1 MIRKILFLAFA
12 LLFSTATMAQNR
24 KTPSLDD
31 LLWGGSNYWNLQ
43 PRNTPTAWWGDA
55 LVKTEVDAATL
66 LRTAKGTAVTEKD
79 KTAKAKAQLF
89 TAKEI
94 NAVLDTAAYG
104 KVRNLAHAQFP
115 DGKKTLVKLSTP
127 KATFYYNW
135 TTRNIE
141 WLVARVEGAGMEDFS
156 AASRHTA
163 YVKDDNLF
171 VQTADG
177 RSIQISTD
185 GSRNLRYGTSVHRDE
200 FGIHKGTYWSPDGMA
215 LAFYRMDQSMVTDYP
230 LIDTQVAPE
239 ARIHESAPEKYP
251 MAGMT
256 SHKVSVGVFDV
267 ETQKTV
273 YLQTGDPTDRYF
285 TNIAWNPAGTR
296 IYMFELPRSQ
306 KRAELVEY
314 NARTGERLRVLFSE
328 ENARFVEPQTPIVFL
343 PWDASTFIVQ
353 SERDGFNHLY
363 LYNTEGK
370 MLRQLT
376 SGTFEVLS
384 LLGFNAERKSVIL
397 RTNETGHIRES
408 HYAVD
413 IKTGRRTLLDNGAG
427 VHRGNLSPGGR
438 YLRDTWSK
446 PDTYRVSEIIST
458 ARPAVLQRLDAFES
472 PWKDY
477 SMPVVENGSLTA
489 ADGKTPLYYRLVKPV
504 GFDPSKKYPTVVY
517 VYGGPH
523 ATNLKESW
531 NYQARPWEYHM
542 ANKGY
547 VIFVL
552 DNRGSGDRGFEFES
566 CTHRRLGEIEMAD
579 QMKGVEYLKTLPYVD
594 ADRMGVHGWSFGG
607 FMTTNLM
614 LTHNDVFKVGV
625 AGGPVLDWKYYE
637 AMYGER
643 YMETPQTNPEG
654 YEATSMVK
662 KAGRLK
668 GRLQIIVGLND
679 PVCLFQHSLDFL
691 RASADA
697 GTQPDYFV
705 YPAQEHNMTGSDM
718 VHLHE
723 RITRYFEDYLK

>member
-12 LLFSTATMAQNR
+12 LLFPTAMMAQDR
-24 KTPSLDD
+24 KAPTLDD
-31 LLWGGSNYWNLQ
+31 LMWGGSNYWNLQ
-43 PRNTPTAWWGDA
+43 PRNTQTAWWGDA
-55 LVKTEVDAATL
+55 LVKTDVDGATL
-66 LRTAKGTAVTEKD
+66 LRNAKGKAVTAKG
-79 KTAKAKAQLF
+79 QLF
-89 TAKEI
+89 TAKEV
-94 NAVLDTAAYG
+94 NAVLDTATYG
-104 KVRNLAHAQFP
+104 KVRNLTQAQFP
-115 DGKKTLVKLSTP
+115 DGKQTLVRLATP

-135 TTRNIE
+135 TTKKIE
-141 WLVARVEGAGMEDFS
+141 WLVARVQGAGSEDF
-156 AASRHTA
+156 ATASKNLA

-177 RSIQISTD
+177 RSLQVSTD
-185 GSRNLRYGTSVHRDE
+185 GSRDLRYGTSVHRDE
-200 FGIHKGTYWSPDGMA
+200 FGIRKGTYWNPAGTQ
-215 LAFYRMDQSMVTDYP
+215 LAFYRMDQSMVSDYP
-230 LIDTQVAPE
+230 LINTQVSAE
-239 ARIHESAPEKYP
+239 ARVHENAPEKYP

-267 ETQKTV
+267 ATQEIV

-296 IYMFELPRSQ
+296 IYMYELPRSQ

-314 NARTGERLRVLFSE
+314 NAQTGERLRVLFAD
-328 ENARFVEPQTPIVFL
+328 ENERFVEPQNPIVFL
-343 PWDASTFIVQ
+343 PWDAKTFVAQ

-363 LYNTEGK
+363 LHDAETGK
-370 MLRQLT
+370 MIRQLT
-376 SGTFEVLS
+376 SGAFEILS
-384 LLGFNAERKSVIL
+384 LLGFNAEAKSLIV
-397 RTNETGHIRES
+397 RSNETGHIRES

-413 IKTGRRTLLDNGAG
+413 VKTGRRTLLDNGVG

-446 PDTYRVSEIIST
+446 PDTYRVSEIVST
-458 ARPAVLQRLDAFES
+458 TRPAVLQTLDKFDS

-489 ADGKTPLYYRLVKPV
+489 ADGKTPLYYRIVKPV
-504 GFDPSKKYPTVVY
+504 DFDPAKKYPTVVY

-523 ATNLKESW
+523 ATNIKESW
-531 NYQARPWEYHM
+531 NYQTRGWEYYM

-552 DNRGSGDRGFEFES
+552 DNRGSGDRGFDFES
-566 CTHRRLGEIEMAD
+566 CTHRRLGEVEMAD

-637 AMYGER
+637 VMYGER
-643 YMETPQTNPEG
+643 YMDSPQTNPEG
-654 YEATSMVK
+654 YEATSLVK

-679 PVCLFQHSLDFL
+679 PVCLFQHSIDFL
-691 RASADA
+691 RASVDA

-705 YPAQEHNMTGSDM
+705 YPAQEHNMMGSDM

>member
-12 LLFSTATMAQNR
+12 LLFPTAMMAQDR
-24 KTPSLDD
+24 KAPTLDD
-31 LLWGGSNYWNLQ
+31 LMWGGSNYWNLQ
-43 PRNTPTAWWGDA
+43 PRNTQTAWWGDA
-55 LVKTEVDAATL
+55 LVKTDVDGATL
-66 LRTAKGTAVTEKD
+66 LRNAKGKAVTAKG
-79 KTAKAKAQLF
+79 QLF
-89 TAKEI
+89 TAKEV
-94 NAVLDTAAYG
+94 NAVLDTATYG
-104 KVRNLAHAQFP
+104 KVRNLTQAQFP
-115 DGKKTLVKLSTP
+115 DGKQTLVRLATP

-135 TTRNIE
+135 TTKKIE
-141 WLVARVEGAGMEDFS
+141 WLVARVQGAGSEDF
-156 AASRHTA
+156 ATASKNLA

-177 RSIQISTD
+177 RSLQVSTD
-185 GSRNLRYGTSVHRDE
+185 GSRDLRYGTSVHRDE
-200 FGIHKGTYWSPDGMA
+200 FGIRKGTYWNPAGTQ
-215 LAFYRMDQSMVTDYP
+215 LAFYRMDQSMVSDYP
-230 LIDTQVAPE
+230 LINTQVSVE
-239 ARIHESAPEKYP
+239 TRVHEPAPEKYP

-267 ETQKTV
+267 ATQEIV

-296 IYMFELPRSQ
+296 IYMYELPRSQ

-314 NARTGERLRVLFSE
+314 NAQTGERLRVLFAD
-328 ENARFVEPQTPIVFL
+328 ENERFVEPQNPIVFL
-343 PWDASTFIVQ
+343 PWDAKTFVAQ

-363 LYNTEGK
+363 LHDAETGN
-370 MLRQLT
+370 MIRQLT
-376 SGTFEVLS
+376 SGAFEILS
-384 LLGFNAERKSVIL
+384 LLGFNAEAKSLIV
-397 RTNETGHIRES
+397 RSNETGHIRES

-413 IKTGRRTLLDNGAG
+413 VKTGRRTLLDNGVG
-427 VHRGNLSPGGR
+427 VHRGNLSSGGR

-446 PDTYRVSEIIST
+446 PDTYRVSEIVST
-458 ARPAVLQRLDAFES
+458 TRPAVLQTLDKFDS

-489 ADGKTPLYYRLVKPV
+489 ADGKTPLYYRIVKPV
-504 GFDPSKKYPTVVY
+504 DFDPAKKYPTVVY

-523 ATNLKESW
+523 ATNIKESW
-531 NYQARPWEYHM
+531 NYQTRGWEYYM

-552 DNRGSGDRGFEFES
+552 DNRGSGDRGFDFES
-566 CTHRRLGEIEMAD
+566 CTHRRLGEVEMAD

-637 AMYGER
+637 VMYGER
-643 YMETPQTNPEG
+643 YMDSPQTNPEG
-654 YEATSMVK
+654 YEATSLVK

-679 PVCLFQHSLDFL
+679 PVCLFQHSIDFL
-691 RASADA
+691 RASVDA

-705 YPAQEHNMTGSDM
+705 YPAQEHNMMGSDM

>member
-12 LLFSTATMAQNR
+12 LLFPTAMMAQDH
-24 KTPSLDD
+24 KAPTLDD
-31 LLWGGSNYWNLQ
+31 LMWGGSNYWNLQ
-43 PRNTPTAWWGDA
+43 PRNTQTAWWGDA
-55 LVKTEVDAATL
+55 LVKTDVDGATL
-66 LRTAKGTAVTEKD
+66 LRNAKGKAVTAKG
-79 KTAKAKAQLF
+79 QLF
-89 TAKEI
+89 TAKEV
-94 NAVLDTAAYG
+94 NAVLDTATYG
-104 KVRNLAHAQFP
+104 KVRNLTQAQFP
-115 DGKKTLVKLSTP
+115 DGKQTLVRLATP

-135 TTRNIE
+135 TTKKIE
-141 WLVARVEGAGMEDFS
+141 WLVARVQGAGSEDF
-156 AASRHTA
+156 ATASKNLA

-177 RSIQISTD
+177 RSLQVSTD
-185 GSRNLRYGTSVHRDE
+185 GSRDLRYGTSVHRDE
-200 FGIHKGTYWSPDGMA
+200 FGIRKGTYWNPAGTQ
-215 LAFYRMDQSMVTDYP
+215 LAFYRMDQSMVSDYP
-230 LIDTQVAPE
+230 LINTQVSAE
-239 ARIHESAPEKYP
+239 TRVHEPAPEKYP

-267 ETQKTV
+267 ATQEIV

-296 IYMFELPRSQ
+296 IYMYELPRSQ

-314 NARTGERLRVLFSE
+314 NAQTGERLRVLFAD
-328 ENARFVEPQTPIVFL
+328 ENERFVEPQNPIVFL
-343 PWDASTFIVQ
+343 PWDAKTFVAQ

-363 LYNTEGK
+363 LHDAETGK
-370 MLRQLT
+370 MIRQLT
-376 SGTFEVLS
+376 SGAFEILS
-384 LLGFNAERKSVIL
+384 LLGFNAEAKSLIV
-397 RTNETGHIRES
+397 RSNETGHIRES

-413 IKTGRRTLLDNGAG
+413 VKTGRRTLLDNGVG

-446 PDTYRVSEIIST
+446 PDTYRVSEIVST
-458 ARPAVLQRLDAFES
+458 TRPAVLQTLDKFDS

-489 ADGKTPLYYRLVKPV
+489 ADGKTPLYYRIVKPV
-504 GFDPSKKYPTVVY
+504 DFDPAKKYPTVVY

-523 ATNLKESW
+523 ATNIKESW
-531 NYQARPWEYHM
+531 NYQTRGWEYYM

-552 DNRGSGDRGFEFES
+552 DNRGSGDRGFDFES
-566 CTHRRLGEIEMAD
+566 CTHRRLGEVEMAD

-637 AMYGER
+637 VMYGER
-643 YMETPQTNPEG
+643 YMDSPQTNPEG
-654 YEATSMVK
+654 YEATSLVK

-679 PVCLFQHSLDFL
+679 PVCLFQHSIDFL
-691 RASADA
+691 RASVDA

-705 YPAQEHNMTGSDM
+705 YPAQEHNMMGSDM

>member
-12 LLFSTATMAQNR
+12 LLFPTAMMAQDR
-24 KTPSLDD
+24 KAPTLDD
-31 LLWGGSNYWNLQ
+31 LMWGGANYWNLQ
-43 PRNTPTAWWGDA
+43 PRNTQTAWWGDA
-55 LVKTEVDAATL
+55 LVKTDVDGATL
-66 LRTAKGTAVTEKD
+66 LRNAKGKAVTAKG
-79 KTAKAKAQLF
+79 QLF
-89 TAKEI
+89 TAKEV
-94 NAVLDTAAYG
+94 NAVLDTATYG
-104 KVRNLAHAQFP
+104 KVRNLTQAQFP
-115 DGKKTLVKLSTP
+115 DGKQTLVRLATP

-135 TTRNIE
+135 TTKKIE
-141 WLVARVEGAGMEDFS
+141 WLVARVQGAGSEDF
-156 AASRHTA
+156 ATASKNLA

-177 RSIQISTD
+177 RSLQVSTD
-185 GSRNLRYGTSVHRDE
+185 GSRDLRYGTSVHRDE
-200 FGIHKGTYWSPDGMA
+200 FGIRKGTYWNPAGTQ
-215 LAFYRMDQSMVTDYP
+215 LAFYRMDQSMVSDYP
-230 LIDTQVAPE
+230 LINTQVSAE
-239 ARIHESAPEKYP
+239 TRVHEPAPEKYP

-267 ETQKTV
+267 ATQEIV

-296 IYMFELPRSQ
+296 IYMYELPRSQ

-314 NARTGERLRVLFSE
+314 NAQTGERLRVLFAD
-328 ENARFVEPQTPIVFL
+328 ENERFVEPQNPIVFL
-343 PWDASTFIVQ
+343 PWDAKTFVAQ

-363 LYNTEGK
+363 LHDAETGK
-370 MLRQLT
+370 MIRQLT
-376 SGTFEVLS
+376 SGAFEILS
-384 LLGFNAERKSVIL
+384 LLGFNAEAKSLIV
-397 RTNETGHIRES
+397 RSNETGHIRES

-413 IKTGRRTLLDNGAG
+413 VKTGRRTLLDNGVG

-446 PDTYRVSEIIST
+446 PDTYRVSEIVST
-458 ARPAVLQRLDAFES
+458 TRPAVLQTLDKFDS

-489 ADGKTPLYYRLVKPV
+489 ADGKTPLYYRIVKPV
-504 GFDPSKKYPTVVY
+504 DFDPAKKYPTVVY

-523 ATNLKESW
+523 ATNIKESW
-531 NYQARPWEYHM
+531 NYQTRGWEYYM

-552 DNRGSGDRGFEFES
+552 DNRGSGDRGFDFES
-566 CTHRRLGEIEMAD
+566 CTHRRLGEVEMAD

-637 AMYGER
+637 VMYGER
-643 YMETPQTNPEG
+643 YMDSPQTNPEG
-654 YEATSMVK
+654 YEATSLVK

-679 PVCLFQHSLDFL
+679 PVCLFQHSIDFL
-691 RASADA
+691 RASVDA

-705 YPAQEHNMTGSDM
+705 YPAQEHNMMGSDM